1 MKLRK
6 SKEKD
11 IRDIMEIIKEAQAYL
26 KEMKIDQ
33 WQNGYPNEEVIR
45 KDILNGY
52 SYVLTDKDKVIAT
65 VALSFDGE
73 PTYNEIY
80 EGSWLT
86 DNEYAVIHRIAV
98 TKEMKGKNIASII
111 LKRIEE
117 ICKERAIKSIKIDT
131 HEDNLSMQRLLKKN
145 NFKYCGVIYLEGKV
159 KRIAFEKE
167 IN

>member
-1 MKLRK
+1 MEFRK
-6 SKEKD
+6 SIKEDVKY
-11 IRDIMEIIKEAQAYL
+11 IMEIISDAQAYF
-26 KEMKIDQ
+26 KNNNIDQ
-33 WQNGYPNEEVIR
+33 WQNGYPNEDAIR

-52 SYVLTDKDKVIAT
+52 SYVLTDNDKVIAT

-73 PTYNEIY
+73 ATYNEIY

-98 TKEMKGKNIASII
+98 TEEMKGKNIASII

>member
-11 IRDIMEIIKEAQAYL
+11 IKDIMEIIKEAQAYL

-117 ICKERAIKSIKIDT
+117 ICKERFIKSIKIDT

>member
-11 IRDIMEIIKEAQAYL
+11 IKDIMKIIKEAQDYF

-33 WQNGYPNEEVIR
+33 WQNGYPNEDAIR

-52 SYVLTDKDKVIAT
+52 SYVLTDNDKVIAT

-73 PTYNEIY
+73 ATYNEIY

-98 TKEMKGKNIASII
+98 TEEMKGKNIASII